1 MEIYHCICQYT
12 KIPYE
17 YCTTFKPLA
26 RIGQYRAHQTRPA
39 TNYKGALRDGIELHL
54 TASEEKMPRFLLTAT
69 ATDGQQKELPT
80 TIIDPYLL
88 RYLSHLR
95 INCMKSLSF
104 HRIITL
110 LSSVLGQL
118 SHFSLKLKAFTSIS
132 DPLNYI
138 SSFQMSVNPVDLFLH
153 ADTLFLCGYKKI
165 NCVQDLDNCRSSISS
180 LVSWPLLTN
189 ISINHS
195 HKSEFNICDAFYS
208 WKWNPSCIVDGK
220 NKLTR
225 RIATLIYLLVDKLQK
240 LVSLRI
246 VISNSKFNDT
256 PCFPRLIRRQLH
268 QYPLNRPF
276 RLRFSSNAIALW
288 L

>member
-69 ATDGQQKELPT
+69 ATDGQQKEF
-80 TIIDPYLL
+80 
-88 RYLSHLR
+88 
-95 INCMKSLSF
+95 KSITS
-104 HRIITL
+104 ITL
-110 LSSVLGQL
+110 GSRGL
-118 SHFSLKLKAFTSIS
+118 
-132 DPLNYI
+132 
-138 SSFQMSVNPVDLFLH
+138 
-153 ADTLFLCGYKKI
+153 
-165 NCVQDLDNCRSSISS
+165 
-180 LVSWPLLTN
+180 
-189 ISINHS
+189 
-195 HKSEFNICDAFYS
+195 KSEFNICDAFYS